1 MFFQK
6 FASQK

>member
-6 FASQK
+6 P

>member
-6 FASQK
+6 RPKK